1 MNKIKLIKQYISE
14 IDYCI
19 KNGSYDDQY
28 ELQKKI
34 IGVYVGEIE
43 KFTQNLNTYH
53 IRHCTQEQLTQDLKL
68 LKSKLENYIGTLK
81 FNHQAGGLDEIMANH
96 PIKVLAATI
105 IAAFGFF
112 YGALMGIMNISN
124 TTIVGKDNYIL
135 KTELDKQYVSR
146 EQYNTD
152 IQKLQSDNKKLLANE
167 IDNNSL
173 KSEYTKGWFTRYDQL
188 KKERDGFEKELKNL
202 INLSSG
208 FAGFDEAKNIE
219 QKQELQRKIDSR
231 NEEINILLTQLQ
243 LVNYEKKW

>member
-1 MNKIKLIKQYISE
+1 M
-14 IDYCI
+14 
-19 KNGSYDDQY
+19 DD
-28 ELQKKI
+28 K
-34 IGVYVGEIE
+34 V
-43 KFTQNLNTYH
+43 
-53 IRHCTQEQLTQDLKL
+53 KL
-68 LKSKLENYIGTLK
+68 LKSYEKKI
-81 FNHQAGGLDEIMANH
+81 DEILLSKDRNAAEKLQKEFIGVFYSEIQDLTLNLDSYVHLNPDYLSDLKLIRAKLLNYKASLKNNLRGNFANILASH
-96 PIKVLAATI
+96 PKISVFS
-105 IAAFGFF
+105 IAASCLTVYLGVTAF
-112 YGALMGIMNISN
+112 IMNISN

-188 KKERDGFEKELKNL
+188 KKERDCFEKELKIL

-208 FAGFDEAKNIE
+208 IAGYDEAKNIE

-231 NEEINILLTQLQ
+231 KEEINILLTQLQ
-243 LVNYEKKW
+243 LVNYEK